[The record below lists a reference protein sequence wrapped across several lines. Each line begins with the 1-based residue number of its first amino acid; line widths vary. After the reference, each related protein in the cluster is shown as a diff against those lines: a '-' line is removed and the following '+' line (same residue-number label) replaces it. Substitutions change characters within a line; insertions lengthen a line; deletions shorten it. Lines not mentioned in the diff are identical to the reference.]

1 MAEDRL
7 NLPFTGLVSF
17 MRAPVCHDLARLDAD
32 VAILGAPTDEGSP
45 WKPGSRFGPRK
56 IRELSVK
63 YAGYGPEQNQR
74 GYYDLEEDRRYL
86 EYERQHRR
94 IVDCGD
100 SDIVYTNVRRTFDN
114 ITADVRAILRAG
126 ALPVVIGGDHA
137 VTYPVVRAYQERLN
151 VVHFDAH
158 LDYRPFVH
166 GVQWANGNPIRNVSQ
181 LRHCHHIIQVG
192 IRSLRTSQADV
203 ADSRARGNDIVTI
216 PEFRRR
222 GPKGPQAIVDRLP
235 PGEPVYVSIDIDV
248 LDLPLVPGC
257 ASSEVNG
264 LSYDELR
271 QTLFAIARAREVIG
285 FDLVEVNP
293 MLDVASD
300 NTSLIAAQLV
310 IEFLG
315 RVVEHPGY
323 RRRHPRRGTVGAA
336 SDGAGRRS
344 RAAAAAPAR
353 RPRPARPA
361 ADGRRP
367 ARARG

>member
-17 MRAPVCHDLARLDAD
+17 MRAPTCDDFDKLDAD
-32 VAILGAPTDEGSP
+32 IAILGTPTDEGSP
-45 WKPGSRFGPRK
+45 WKPGARFAPRK

-63 YAGYGPEQNQR
+63 YAGYGPLQHQK
-74 GYYDLEEDRRYL
+74 GYYDIEEDRRYL
-86 EYERQHRR
+86 EYERQHHR

-100 SDIVYTNVRRTFDN
+100 SDIIYTNVRSTFDN
-114 ITADVRAILRAG
+114 ITRDVKRILKAG
-126 ALPVVIGGDHA
+126 AFPVVIGGDHA
-137 VTYPVVRAYQERLN
+137 VTYPVVRAYEERLN

-158 LDYRPFVH
+158 MDYRPFVH
-166 GVQWANGNPIRNVSQ
+166 GVQWANGNPIRNVAQ
-181 LRHCHHIIQVG
+181 LKTCHHIIQVG

-203 ADSRARGNDIVTI
+203 EDSRARGNDIVTV

-222 GPKGPQAIVDRLP
+222 GAKAIVDRLP
-235 PGEPVYVSIDIDV
+235 KDEPVYVSIDIDV

-293 MLDVASD
+293 MLDVASH
-300 NTSLIAAQLV
+300 NTSQIAAQLI

-315 RVVEHPGY
+315 RIVEHPGY
-323 RRRHPRRGTVGAA
+323 RKRHRKKLPARAAVASNGARRRPAARGKA
-336 SDGAGRRS
+336 SDG
-344 RAAAAAPAR
+344 
-353 RPRPARPA
+353 RPARVGA
-361 ADGRRP
+361 
-367 ARARG
+367 